1 MVMAVE
7 MFMGEGV
14 MATSVLSDGDADSD
28 GEDDDD
34 GDADSDAH
42 SCRHVFVSL
51 VLCLLLF
58 VLFPVRSP
66 F

>member
-34 GDADSDAH
+34 GDVDSDVGGDIDGDATCAH
-42 SCRHVFVSL
+42 RAAVFPPL
-51 VLCLLLF
+51 G
-58 VLFPVRSP
+58 
-66 F
+66 